1 MAKKKNRTG
10 LAKTRTRTVVVRSTS
25 GAGKAAA
32 MVAREE
38 AHTMAAVG
46 AAAVLGYA
54 QRENMLDTVPHVEAL
69 GVEGT
74 LGVLAWVA
82 GRYTKSKM
90 ASHVATG
97 LLSVAAWK
105 LANGTTGT

>member
-1 MAKKKNRTG
+1 MAKKKTA
-10 LAKTRTRTVVVRSTS
+10 LAKTRTRTIVVRSAG

-38 AHTMAAVG
+38 AHTMFAVG

-74 LGVLAWVA
+74 LGVVAWVA
-82 GRYTKSKM
+82 GRYMKSKV
-90 ASHVATG
+90 ASHTATG

-105 LANGTTGT
+105 LANGTGT